1 MRCASLRSARTPGH
15 ASSRSAER
23 CAGTTQPSPAHDR
36 SASARAP
43 RPLSLIFPQFVLT
56 WALVLAEPL
65 SPPAAKAL
73 ILDILANGEVTFSN
87 HALDEMGKEDP
98 DITEEESFAVLR
110 GGIVEPAEFRSGS
123 WRYRV
128 RAMGVYVVI
137 AFRSETRA
145 KVVTAWRVRR

>member
-1 MRCASLRSARTPGH
+1 MRLGGAARRVGIRKRTVTAELDLSSIRASTV
-15 ASSRSAER
+15 
-23 CAGTTQPSPAHDR
+23 D
-36 SASARAP
+36 
-43 RPLSLIFPQFVLT
+43 
-56 WALVLAEPL
+56 VLAEPI

-87 HALDEMGKEDP
+87 HALDEMGREDP
-98 DITEEESFAVLR
+98 DITEEEAFAVLR

>member
-1 MRCASLRSARTPGH
+1 M
-15 ASSRSAER
+15 
-23 CAGTTQPSPAHDR
+23 
-36 SASARAP
+36 AP
-43 RPLSLIFPQFVLT
+43 
-56 WALVLAEPL
+56 VLAEPL

-73 ILDILANGEVTFSN
+73 IRDILANGEVTFSE

-98 DITEEESFAVLR
+98 DITEEETFAVLR

-128 RAMGVYVVI
+128 RAMGIYVVV
-137 AFRSETRA
+137 AFRSETRV